1 MLPGGYGMEKDILE
15 RREMEEE
22 ILRLRDEIESLRRSS
37 IPESAK
43 VADDL
48 REYGEAMFRTIY
60 KQSQHLAAILD
71 LKGMLKHANKAA
83 WSFTLQAPENFKG
96 KPFWEAPWWAH
107 SALEQEK
114 LRDGI
119 KRAVNGELVRF
130 DTNIYDVDGILRYI
144 DFSIKPVRNDSGRI
158 LCLITEAQDI
168 TERKLALEQSV
179 QLAGEQ
185 RAILYALR
193 IGLCHVKN
201 RILQWINPAFAAMFG
216 YDFDELKGVN
226 SSLFYSSEE
235 DFLRVGKEGYAQIY
249 DSRAYWTEASM
260 KKKSGESIWCA
271 ISGQAINPLNADEGS
286 IWVVQD
292 ITDRR
297 NAEDALRVSEE
308 RFKLMVK
315 YSNDII
321 TLLDAESIQESILGS
336 VEKILGYRP
345 EELTGT
351 NVLALVHPDDV
362 ERLKDIFDDLLG
374 KDSLTIR
381 TEFRYKHKDGR
392 WIPMEAVGTN
402 LMGNASIHSIVLN
415 TRDISERN
423 RLQDQIGK
431 QCPAGNV

>member
-1 MLPGGYGMEKDILE
+1 
-15 RREMEEE
+15 
-22 ILRLRDEIESLRRSS
+22 
-37 IPESAK
+37 
-43 VADDL
+43 
-48 REYGEAMFRTIY
+48 
-60 KQSQHLAAILD
+60 
-71 LKGMLKHANKAA
+71 
-83 WSFTLQAPENFKG
+83 
-96 KPFWEAPWWAH
+96 
-107 SALEQEK
+107 
-114 LRDGI
+114 
-119 KRAVNGELVRF
+119 
-130 DTNIYDVDGILRYI
+130 
-144 DFSIKPVRNDSGRI
+144 
-158 LCLITEAQDI
+158 
-168 TERKLALEQSV
+168 
-179 QLAGEQ
+179 
-185 RAILYALR
+185 
-193 IGLCHVKN
+193 
-201 RILQWINPAFAAMFG
+201 
-216 YDFDELKGVN
+216 
-226 SSLFYSSEE
+226 
-235 DFLRVGKEGYAQIY
+235 
-249 DSRAYWTEASM
+249 
-260 KKKSGESIWCA
+260 
-271 ISGQAINPLNADEGS
+271 
-286 IWVVQD
+286 VQD